1 MNENILL
8 SVVTPCY
15 NGFRFLNETFGKM
28 EGVVPQW
35 VEFVVVDDCSTDGSF
50 DNLVRYADK
59 SSLNIVV
66 RKNEINCGPGCS
78 RNEGIKIASGNYITF
93 LDSDD
98 YFSQDFFL
106 EAEKYIKYSD
116 CDCIVFDFITVYG
129 NGKEVDNSIFYK
141 EICNDEPS
149 VSESLIYVRGAT
161 WGKIYKK
168 DILANGDIKFLDLKR
183 NEDMPFTKMAIAHCK
198 KIGYIRKPLYCY
210 VQNSASL
217 MHNKKLLNADNA
229 RQAFE
234 YLDEKLSSNFRRE
247 MNLIFLLEYFYSTGV
262 TNSYKMKRKE
272 WKAYVDSMMPR
283 FRESSPLL
291 DESGFSKVTKCVINH
306 IAKKRYF
313 FVRNF
318 FILKN
323 IIKK

>member
-1 MNENILL
+1 
-8 SVVTPCY
+8 
-15 NGFRFLNETFGKM
+15 
-28 EGVVPQW
+28 
-35 VEFVVVDDCSTDGSF
+35 
-50 DNLVRYADK
+50 
-59 SSLNIVV
+59 
-66 RKNEINCGPGCS
+66 
-78 RNEGIKIASGNYITF
+78 
-93 LDSDD
+93 
-98 YFSQDFFL
+98 
-106 EAEKYIKYSD
+106 
-116 CDCIVFDFITVYG
+116 
-129 NGKEVDNSIFYK
+129 
-141 EICNDEPS
+141 
-149 VSESLIYVRGAT
+149 
-161 WGKIYKK
+161 
-168 DILANGDIKFLDLKR
+168 
-183 NEDMPFTKMAIAHCK
+183 
-198 KIGYIRKPLYCY
+198 
-210 VQNSASL
+210 

>member
-15 NGFRFLNETFGKM
+15 NGFRFLNETFDKM
-28 EGVVPQW
+28 EGVVPRW

-59 SSLNIVV
+59 SSLNIAV
-66 RKNEINCGPGCS
+66 RKNETNCGPGYS

-98 YFSQDFFL
+98 FFSRDFFI
-106 EAEKYIKYSD
+106 EIEKYIKENDY
-116 CDCIVFDFITVYG
+116 DCIVFDYLVVC
-129 NGKEVDNSIFYK
+129 NNKEKKGCSMFYK
-141 EICNDEPS
+141 CVNTDNPS
-149 VSESLIYVRGAT
+149 VELSLAYIRGCT
-161 WGKIYKK
+161 CGKLYKK

-283 FRESSPLL
+283 FRECSPLL

>member
-15 NGFRFLNETFGKM
+15 NGFRFLNETFDKM

-66 RKNEINCGPGCS
+66 RKNETNCGPGCS

-98 YFSQDFFL
+98 FFSHDFFI
-106 EAEKYIKYSD
+106 EIEKYIKKNDY
-116 CDCIVFDFITVYG
+116 DCIVFDYLVVC
-129 NGKEVDNSIFYK
+129 NNKEKKGCSMFYK
-141 EICNDEPS
+141 CVNTDNPS
-149 VSESLIYVRGAT
+149 VELSLAYIRGCT
-161 WGKIYKK
+161 CGKLYKK

-210 VQNSASL
+210 VQHSASL

>member
-28 EGVVPQW
+28 EGIVPQW

-66 RKNEINCGPGCS
+66 RKNETNCGPGCS

-98 YFSQDFFL
+98 FFSHDFFI
-106 EAEKYIKYSD
+106 EIEKYIKENDY
-116 CDCIVFDFITVYG
+116 DCIVFDYLVVC
-129 NGKEVDNSIFYK
+129 NNKEKKGCSMFYK
-141 EICNDEPS
+141 CVNTDNPS
-149 VSESLIYVRGAT
+149 VELSLAYIRGCT
-161 WGKIYKK
+161 CGKLYKK